1 MIYFTTFIFTLLL
14 AHIARAVPGCGDV
27 ASPQGLY
34 DINDDKQLVF
44 AGDNVTW
51 DAKYDNMDSSTK
63 SIACSGL
70 GSKYPH
76 FHNFPD
82 FPYIGSAFDII
93 GHDSCTNKEDE
104 RPNATTPEPNIGG
117 QPHQRMRPGIGN
129 YSAPDASTT
138 RTGILGTRKGTET
151 GRVGP
156 IWVIRH
162 ERISQTENRQHMD
175 QEIDILHKI
184 EKSN

>member
-14 AHIARAVPGCGDV
+14 AHIA
-27 ASPQGLY
+27 L
-34 DINDDKQLVF
+34 F

-70 GSKYPH
+70 ASKYPH

-93 GHDSCTNKEDE
+93 GHDSSNCGKFWKLTD
-104 RPNATTPEPNIGG
+104 
-117 QPHQRMRPGIGN
+117 
-129 YSAPDASTT
+129 
-138 RTGILGTRKGTET
+138 T
-151 GRVGP
+151 GRL
-156 IWVIRH
+156 
-162 ERISQTENRQHMD
+162 
-175 QEIDILHKI
+175 QEKPPLLT
-184 EKSN
+184 SSG

>member
-14 AHIARAVPGCGDV
+14 AHIARAVPGYGDV

-70 GSKYPH
+70 ASKYPH

-93 GHDSCTNKEDE
+93 GHDSSNCGKCWKLTD
-104 RPNATTPEPNIGG
+104 
-117 QPHQRMRPGIGN
+117 
-129 YSAPDASTT
+129 
-138 RTGILGTRKGTET
+138 T
-151 GRVGP
+151 GRL
-156 IWVIRH
+156 
-162 ERISQTENRQHMD
+162 
-175 QEIDILHKI
+175 QEKPPLLT
-184 EKSN
+184 SSG